1 MKKGIRTMSALMS
14 AAAMMLAGGYYVSA
28 QDYDKSGYCPLTE
41 GMVLEYVNY
50 DADGAVTG
58 SYVLKV
64 ASASGT
70 LQKGTVVFDQYFY
83 DADGRPVL
91 GDGGNLPM
99 EVTVG
104 PDGTVSRMN
113 DAGKVMKVQDIMSKG
128 DASSVPSGLKTGMSI
143 PDGSLKVK
151 IGMISATIETKDR
164 KVVDHKEITVP
175 AGTFD
180 CFLVKEEQVTRTV
193 GSRTEK
199 IETWYAAGIGCVKQT
214 VYDRK
219 GRLDHTQELV
229 SIKFE

>member
-1 MKKGIRTMSALMS
+1 MSAVMS

-229 SIKFE
+229 LIKFE

>member
-1 MKKGIRTMSALMS
+1 MSAVMS

>member
-1 MKKGIRTMSALMS
+1 MYAVMS

-28 QDYDKSGYCPLTE
+28 QDYDKSGYCPITK

-64 ASASGT
+64 TSASGT

-83 DADGRPVL
+83 DADGNPVL

-99 EVTVG
+99 EVIVG
-104 PDGTVSRMN
+104 GPEGTVSQMN
-113 DAGKVMKVQDIMSKG
+113 DAGKVLKVQDIMSKG
-128 DASSVPSGLKTGMSI
+128 DASSIPSDMKTGMSI

-151 IGMISATIETKDR
+151 IGMISATLETKDR

-180 CFLVKEEQVTRTV
+180 CFLVKEEQVTSKVV
-193 GSRTEK
+193 GSKTEK
-199 IETWYAAGIGCVKQT
+199 IETWYAAGIGCVKQA

>member
-1 MKKGIRTMSALMS
+1 MSAVMS

-219 GRLDHTQELV
+219 GRLDHIQELV